1 MVELSNTER
10 LRARRVFEETL
21 AKVQREYAP
30 SEDVMVEA
38 TMPDATGQTVV
49 VARYKCYTDG
59 RVECF
64 EILDEVVWP
73 TA

>member
-1 MVELSNTER
+1 MTEFRHADR
-10 LRARRVFEETL
+10 LQARRVFEETL
-21 AKVQREYAP
+21 ATVQATYQP

-38 TMPDATGQTVV
+38 TMPDATGKTVV
-49 VARYKCYTDG
+49 VARYKCYMDG

-64 EILDEVVWP
+64 EILDEVLWP